1 MSRNPERNDRK
12 SGKKP
17 AFADRSGGR
26 AGGSGAATKAKPEG
40 GPDRG
45 GWNPNPRPKAFS
57 DSSPRPSRTK
67 ADPDN
72 FLWGRHPVLAA
83 LANPARKGMGRLLAT
98 ADRAAELE
106 RDRLTHG
113 HRIEVIDIQ
122 ALDRMLPPGA
132 VHQGLAFKV
141 QPLEGVALEDIAGP
155 NSEGKGGGII
165 VMLDQL
171 TDPQNVGAIFRSA
184 LAFGARGIVV
194 QDRHSPALAGAL
206 AKAAAGATER
216 LPCARV
222 TNLSR
227 ALEKLADLGWRAVG
241 LDGSAELTL
250 EQALD
255 ERPTVLVMG
264 SEGDGIRRL
273 VAEHCDVL
281 AKIPMPGGF
290 ESLNVSNAAAVAL
303 YEAARK
309 QTR

>member
-1 MSRNPERNDRK
+1 VSRNPERNDRK

-17 AFADRSGGR
+17 AFGGKSAARPGGPGAGTR
-26 AGGSGAATKAKPEG
+26 APSQD

-45 GWNPNPRPKAFS
+45 GWNPNPKPKAFS
-57 DSSPRPSRTK
+57 DSAPRPSRAHGRAG
-67 ADPDN
+67 ADADN
-72 FLWGRHPVLAA
+72 FVWGRHPVLAA

-106 RDRLTHG
+106 RDQSAHG
-113 HRIEVIDIQ
+113 HRIEVVEAQ
-122 ALDRMLPPGA
+122 AIDRMLPPGA

-141 QPLEGVALEDIAGP
+141 QPLEGVALDDIADPANGV
-155 NSEGKGGGII
+155 I

-171 TDPQNVGAIFRSA
+171 TDPQNVGAVFRSA

-206 AKAAAGATER
+206 AKASAGATER

-227 ALEKLADLGWRAVG
+227 ALERLADLGWRAVG
-241 LDGSAELTL
+241 LDGAAEQTL
-250 EQALD
+250 DEALD
-255 ERPTVLVMG
+255 ARPTVLVMG
-264 SEGDGIRRL
+264 SEGDGVRRL
-273 VAEHCDVL
+273 VAEHCDTM
-281 AKIPMPGGF
+281 ARIPMPGGF

-303 YEAARK
+303 YEANRK
-309 QTR
+309 QTS

>member
-17 AFADRSGGR
+17 AFGDRAAVRSGG
-26 AGGSGAATKAKPEG
+26 AGTGAKGKTDA

-45 GWNPNPRPKAFS
+45 GWNPNPKPKVFS
-57 DSSPRPSRTK
+57 DSAPRPSRAK
-67 ADPDN
+67 ADADN
-72 FLWGRHPVLAA
+72 FVWGCHPVIAA

-106 RDRLTHG
+106 RDKLAHG
-113 HRIEVIDIQ
+113 HKIEVIEAQ
-122 ALDRMLPPGA
+122 ALERMLPPGA

-141 QPLEGVALEDIAGP
+141 QPLEGVSLDDIAEPAAGV
-155 NSEGKGGGII
+155 I

-184 LAFGARGIVV
+184 LAFGAKGIVV

-206 AKAAAGATER
+206 AKASAGATER

-227 ALEKLADLGWRAVG
+227 ALETLADLGWRAVG
-241 LDGSAELTL
+241 LDGAADLTL
-250 EQALD
+250 DQALD
-255 ERPTVLVMG
+255 ARPTVLVMG

-281 AKIPMPGGF
+281 ARIPMPGGF
-290 ESLNVSNAAAVAL
+290 ESLNVSNATAVAL
-303 YEAARK
+303 YEATRK
-309 QTR
+309 QTG

>member
-1 MSRNPERNDRK
+1 M
-12 SGKKP
+12 
-17 AFADRSGGR
+17 
-26 AGGSGAATKAKPEG
+26 
-40 GPDRG
+40 
-45 GWNPNPRPKAFS
+45 
-57 DSSPRPSRTK
+57 
-67 ADPDN
+67 
-72 FLWGRHPVLAA
+72 WGRHPVLAA
-83 LANPARKGMGRLLAT
+83 LANPARRGMGRLLAT
-98 ADRAAELE
+98 ADRAVELE
-106 RDRLTHG
+106 RDRLTNG
-113 HRIEVIDIQ
+113 HKVEIADVQ
-122 ALDRMLPPGA
+122 ALDRMLPQGA
-132 VHQGLAFKV
+132 VHQGLVFKV
-141 QPLEGVALEDIAGP
+141 QPLEGVALEDIAGD
-155 NSEGKGGGII
+155 GGVI

-171 TDPQNVGAIFRSA
+171 SDPQNVGAIFRSA
-184 LAFGARGIVV
+184 LAFGAKGIVV

-227 ALEKLADLGWRAVG
+227 ALEKLADMGWRAVG

-303 YEAARK
+303 YEATRK
-309 QTR
+309 RG

>member
-17 AFADRSGGR
+17 AFGDKSAGRSGGP
-26 AGGSGAATKAKPEG
+26 AGGSKGPSAG

-45 GWNPNPRPKAFS
+45 GWNPNPKPKAFS
-57 DSSPRPSRTK
+57 DSAPRPSR
-67 ADPDN
+67 A
-72 FLWGRHPVLAA
+72 H
-83 LANPARKGMGRLLAT
+83 GRLLAT

-106 RDRLTHG
+106 RDQLTHG
-113 HRIEVIDIQ
+113 HRIEIVEAQ
-122 ALDRMLPPGA
+122 AIDRMLPPGA

-141 QPLEGVALEDIAGP
+141 QPLEGVALEDIAEP
-155 NSEGKGGGII
+155 AEGVI

-206 AKAAAGATER
+206 AKASAGATER

-241 LDGSAELTL
+241 LDGAAELTL
-250 EQALD
+250 DQALD
-255 ERPTVLVMG
+255 GRPTVLVMG
-264 SEGDGIRRL
+264 SEGDGVRRL
-273 VAEHCDVL
+273 VAEHCDVM
-281 AKIPMPGGF
+281 ARIPMPGGF

-303 YEAARK
+303 YEARRK
-309 QTR
+309 QG